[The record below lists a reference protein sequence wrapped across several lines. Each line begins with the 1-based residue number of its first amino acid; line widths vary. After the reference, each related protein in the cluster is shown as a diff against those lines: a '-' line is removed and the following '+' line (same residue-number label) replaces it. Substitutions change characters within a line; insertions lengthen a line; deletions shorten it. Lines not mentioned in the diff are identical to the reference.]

1 MSLAPFDAPTSG
13 AFFCVRLSR
22 PRLVATLAL
31 VGLALLLGGCA
42 TRVYDVKAHSA
53 ARPDTK
59 LAGSYRLGFPQIGSV
74 EQPLYDTV
82 AKLLRSGL
90 AAKGLR
96 ETTAP
101 GEADLLI
108 LVSCGLGVPT
118 TRQTTTAEPVYM
130 MVPGAVRYETV
141 QVGTTSTGA
150 PIMQTIVLRDPP
162 RQELVGYQD
171 RRSDITTVKKFLR
184 LRAFPSHAATTT
196 GPEAPLHMLWIVEA
210 TVEGEDSDPKKFL
223 PPLVAA
229 GMVYAAK
236 STDGPVLIRLKSTD
250 PDLAALARVK

>member
-1 MSLAPFDAPTSG
+1 MSLSPFDAPPPG
-13 AFFCVRLSR
+13 AFFCVRR
-22 PRLVATLAL
+22 PRPRHVASLAL

-59 LAGSYRLGFPQIGSV
+59 LAGTYRLGFPAIGTA
-74 EQPLYDTV
+74 EQPLYD
-82 AKLLRSGL
+82 AASKLVRSGL

-96 ETTAP
+96 ETMAP
-101 GEADLLI
+101 EEAGLLI
-108 LVSCGLGVPT
+108 LVSCGIGQPV
-118 TRQTTTAEPVYM
+118 TRKTTTTEPVYM

-150 PIMQTIVLRDPP
+150 PIMQTIAFQEPP
-162 RQELVGYQD
+162 RHELVGYRD
-171 RRSDITTVKKFLR
+171 EPTSVTTAKKFLR
-184 LRAFPSHAATTT
+184 LRAFDSRTPPTT
-196 GPEAPLHMLWIVEA
+196 GPESNRSMLWIVE
-210 TVEGEDSDPKKFL
+210 TSFESEDRDPKKYL

-236 STDGPVLIRLKSTD
+236 TSDGVVLIRLKSTD
-250 PDLAALARVK
+250 ADLAALARVK